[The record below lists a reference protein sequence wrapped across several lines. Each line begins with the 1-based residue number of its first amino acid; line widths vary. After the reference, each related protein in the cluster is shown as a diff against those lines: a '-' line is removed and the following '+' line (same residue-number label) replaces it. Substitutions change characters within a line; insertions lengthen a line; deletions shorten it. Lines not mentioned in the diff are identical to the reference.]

1 MYQFGAPPVETGKA
15 VTLDVGRMTY
25 VTGRRYYE
33 AAAHSADLP
42 RKAVPQN
49 ILGVAGLA
57 CIGLACAWTLYTNVS
72 GVSGGS
78 AELVTASLPPVASGR
93 STEPVHRIAAAYE
106 ALEEIPGVRAVQT
119 TAGVRGAKARV
130 TEARVAEPGV
140 ARARVQ
146 DPEARART
154 ALLYGPRFLGPRP
167 GTFEPA
173 QAAPQAVASVP
184 VETAA
189 EILPLPQAPQIAA
202 IVPMPAPRP
211 SELRPLQASAPSRS
225 EVAQASAAV
234 APEPDKPSIFEKLFG
249 RPAAGLQLAFAA
261 PDGGVS
267 SDGESL
273 TLGRIPQHEYTAI
286 YDISA
291 RTVYLPDG
299 TKLEAHSGLG
309 KMMDNPR
316 YADRKMRGVTPPH
329 IYDLSLRERPFH
341 GVEAIRLKPIGGEDK
356 IYGRTGLLA
365 HTYMLGP
372 SGASNGCVSFK
383 NYDVFLRAYKS
394 GKIKRLVVVAK
405 L

>member
-1 MYQFGAPPVETGKA
+1 M
-15 VTLDVGRMTY
+15 TLDVGRMTY
-25 VTGRRYYE
+25 ATGRRYYE

-49 ILGVAGLA
+49 ILGFAALA
-57 CIGLACAWTLYTNVS
+57 CIGLACAWTLYTHVS
-72 GVSGGS
+72 GES
-78 AELVTASLPPVASGR
+78 AELVTASLPPIVSGR
-93 STEPVHRIAAAYE
+93 SAEPVRRIADAYE
-106 ALEEIPGVRAVQT
+106 ALEEIPGARAAQA
-119 TAGVRGAKARV
+119 TAGVRAAKADV
-130 TEARVAEPGV
+130 ANSRVAKV
-140 ARARVQ
+140 RVR

-167 GTFEPA
+167 GSFEPA
-173 QAAPQAVASVP
+173 AASQAVALASA
-184 VETAA
+184 ETPPD
-189 EILPLPQAPQIAA
+189 ILPLPQAPQIAA

-211 SELRPLQASAPSRS
+211 SELRQLQAASAPSRS
-225 EVAQASAAV
+225 EIAQASAAV
-234 APEPDKPSIFEKLFG
+234 APEPNKPSIFEKLFG
-249 RPAAGLQLAFAA
+249 KPAAGLQLAFAA

-273 TLGRIPQHEYTAI
+273 TLGRIPQHESTAI

-299 TKLEAHSGLG
+299 TRLEAHSGLG
-309 KMMDNPR
+309 KMMDDPR

-383 NYDVFLRAYKS
+383 NYDAFLRAYKS

>member
-1 MYQFGAPPVETGKA
+1 
-15 VTLDVGRMTY
+15 MTY

-49 ILGVAGLA
+49 ILGFAGLA
-57 CIGLACAWTLYTNVS
+57 CIGLACAWTLYTR
-72 GVSGGS
+72 VSGGFEP
-78 AELVTASLPPVASGR
+78 AELVTASLPPVVSGR
-93 STEPVHRIAAAYE
+93 SAEPVHRIAAAYE
-106 ALEEIPGVRAVQT
+106 ALEEIPGVRAPQAI
-119 TAGVRGAKARV
+119 AGVRAARFPVSKAPVSKNRAANAGVTKAGVTKAR
-130 TEARVAEPGV
+130 AE
-140 ARARVQ
+140 
-146 DPEARART
+146 DPQARART
-154 ALLYGPRFLGPRP
+154 ALLYGPRLLGPPP

-173 QAAPQAVASVP
+173 AASQIAASSLAEAP
-184 VETAA
+184 P
-189 EILPLPQAPQIAA
+189 EILPLPQASQISS

-211 SELRPLQASAPSRS
+211 SELRQLQAASAPSRS
-225 EVAQASAAV
+225 EIAQASAAV
-234 APEPDKPSIFEKLFG
+234 APEPNKPSIFEKLFG
-249 RPAAGLQLAFAA
+249 RPAAGLKLAFAA

-273 TLGRIPQHEYTAI
+273 TLGSIPQHESTAI

-299 TKLEAHSGLG
+299 TRLEAHSGLG
-309 KMMDNPR
+309 KMMDDPR

-383 NYDVFLRAYKS
+383 NYDAFLRAYKS

>member
-1 MYQFGAPPVETGKA
+1 
-15 VTLDVGRMTY
+15 MTY

-33 AAAHSADLP
+33 AASAGLP
-42 RKAVPQN
+42 LKAVPQN
-49 ILGVAGLA
+49 ILGVAALA
-57 CIGLACAWTLYTNVS
+57 CIGMACAWTLYNN
-72 GVSGGS
+72 VSGGS
-78 AELVTASLPPVASGR
+78 AELVTASLPPVVSSPSA
-93 STEPVHRIAAAYE
+93 EPVYRIAAAYE
-106 ALEEIPGVRAVQT
+106 ALAEIPGARAAQAT
-119 TAGVRGAKARV
+119 TGGRAAKARV
-130 TEARVAEPGV
+130 
-140 ARARVQ
+140 Q
-146 DPEARART
+146 NPEARART
-154 ALLYGPRFLGPRP
+154 ALLYGPRFLGPPP

-173 QAAPQAVASVP
+173 QVALQTAAPVSVEIAP
-184 VETAA
+184 
-189 EILPLPQAPQIAA
+189 EILPLPPAPQVAA

-211 SELRPLQASAPSRS
+211 SELRQQQAAATPSRS
-225 EVAQASAAV
+225 EVAQASATV
-234 APEPDKPSIFEKLFG
+234 APEPNKPSIFEKLFG

-273 TLGRIPQHEYTAI
+273 TLGRIPQHEYTAV

-309 KMMDNPR
+309 NMMDDPR
-316 YADRKMRGVTPPH
+316 YADRKMRGATPPH
-329 IYDLSLRERPFH
+329 IYDLSLRERLFH

-356 IYGRTGLLA
+356 IHGRTGLLA

-383 NYDVFLRAYKS
+383 NYDAFLRAYKS

>member
-1 MYQFGAPPVETGKA
+1 
-15 VTLDVGRMTY
+15 MTY
-25 VTGRRYYE
+25 ATGRRYYE

-49 ILGVAGLA
+49 ILGFAGLA
-57 CIGLACAWTLYTNVS
+57 CIGLACAWTLYTHVS
-72 GVSGGS
+72 GES
-78 AELVTASLPPVASGR
+78 AELVTASLPPVVSGR
-93 STEPVHRIAAAYE
+93 SAEPVRRIAAAYE
-106 ALEEIPGVRAVQT
+106 ALEEIPGARAAQATVGVRAARFPVSKVPVSK
-119 TAGVRGAKARV
+119 APVSKAHVANARV
-130 TEARVAEPGV
+130 EDPQARV
-140 ARARVQ
+140 
-146 DPEARART
+146 RT
-154 ALLYGPRFLGPRP
+154 ALLYGPRFLGSRP

-173 QAAPQAVASVP
+173 AASQAVAFASA
-184 VETAA
+184 ETQP

-211 SELRPLQASAPSRS
+211 SELRQLQAASAPSRS
-225 EVAQASAAV
+225 EIAQASAAV
-234 APEPDKPSIFEKLFG
+234 TPEPNKPSIFEKLFG

-273 TLGRIPQHEYTAI
+273 TLGRIPQHESTAI

-299 TKLEAHSGLG
+299 TRLEAHSGLG
-309 KMMDNPR
+309 KMMDDPR

-383 NYDVFLRAYKS
+383 NYDAFLRAYKN